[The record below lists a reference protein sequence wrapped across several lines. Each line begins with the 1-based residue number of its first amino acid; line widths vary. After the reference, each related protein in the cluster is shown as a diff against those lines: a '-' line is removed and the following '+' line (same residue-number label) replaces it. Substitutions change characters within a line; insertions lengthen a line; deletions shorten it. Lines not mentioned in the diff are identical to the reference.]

1 MSSLDTSASM
11 RVAGTSGSTTRT
23 QRPMDVTTLDGR
35 AYAKFITAG
44 SYFLRKYRQVL
55 NDLNVFPVPDG
66 DTGTNMYLTCRQA
79 ALEAGKL
86 HDRPLSEV
94 AAAAAQ
100 GALMG
105 ARGNSGV
112 IISQMLRGFAH
123 HVRHRND
130 IDTFML
136 ATGMREGV
144 QAARQA
150 LVKVVDGTIISVA
163 EAAADSAYR
172 LALREP
178 DFYRLAGGVLRA
190 ANEALDRTP
199 EQLPVLKEAGVV
211 DSGGAGFVYFFE
223 GVLRFLPDVKIRT
236 TAFPRRPARQKVFT
250 PAQIVG
256 ENKYCTEFILEN
268 ASCSLSELRQQLA
281 PRGDSLI
288 VAGAE
293 PTIKVHVHTDDPS
306 AVQAIAGRYGELTR
320 VKVDNME
327 QQHQVLVVERPTVP
341 FSIVALVPGP
351 GFEQIVRELG
361 AEVVVPAAQNPSVR
375 DLLLSITTCLGETIY
390 VFVNDKNVALAAQ
403 EAALLRQAQPFDNA
417 QGDTRRVTVHVI
429 PTPDIVAGIAG
440 LFAMRSGGNGALP
453 DPTTILEAAM
463 HPRSARV
470 FFAGKDATVGGTT
483 VAQGKPAATSAGVL
497 YAGAT
502 LTEAAQAALQAMGA
516 RDGGLITVYYGG
528 AQKEKDAQR
537 LAEEL
542 RATFAQA
549 DVEYYYG
556 GQKNAEYWVSHDE

>member
-1 MSSLDTSASM
+1 
-11 RVAGTSGSTTRT
+11 V
-23 QRPMDVTTLDGR
+23 RPMDVTTLDGR

-55 NDLNVFPVPDG
+55 NDMNVFPVPDG

-86 HDRPLSEV
+86 HDRPISEV

-123 HVRHRND
+123 HVRHRSE

-136 ATGMREGV
+136 ATGMREAV

-163 EAAADSAYR
+163 EAAADSAYHH
-172 LALREP
+172 ALHER
-178 DFYRLAGGVLRA
+178 DFYRLANGMLRS
-190 ANEALDRTP
+190 ANDALDRTP
-199 EQLPVLKEAGVV
+199 DQLPVLKEAGVV
-211 DSGGAGFVYFFE
+211 DSGGAGFVYFIE
-223 GVLRFLPDVKIRT
+223 GVLRFLPDIKVRT
-236 TAFPRRPARQKVFT
+236 TAFPRRPIRQRVFT

-256 ENKYCTEFILEN
+256 ENKYCTEFIL
-268 ASCSLSELRQQLA
+268 ASAACSINELRELLA
-281 PRGDSLI
+281 SKGDSLI
-288 VAGAE
+288 VAGAP
-293 PTIKVHVHTDDPS
+293 PTIKVHIHTDNPDN
-306 AVQAIAGRYGELTR
+306 VQAIAAKYGALTR

-327 QQHQVLVVERPTVP
+327 QQHNVLVVDRPAKAYSTVA
-341 FSIVALVPGP
+341 VVPGP
-351 GFEQIVRELG
+351 GFEKIAKELG
-361 AEVVVPAAQNPSVR
+361 AEVTVTALQNPSVR
-375 DLLLSITTCLGETIY
+375 DLLLAITKALSDTVY
-390 VFVNDKNVALAAQ
+390 VFVNDKNVALAAK
-403 EAALLRQAQPFDNA
+403 EAAALREA
-417 QGDTRRVTVHVI
+417 QGDTKVHVLA
-429 PTPDIVAGIAG
+429 TPDIVAGISG
-440 LFAMRSGGNGALP
+440 LFAMRSAAEGTVP
-453 DPTTILEAAM
+453 DPVQIVEAAGRT
-463 HPRSARV
+463 RSAQV
-470 FFAGKDATVGGTT
+470 FLAGKDATVGGTS
-483 VAQGKPAATSAGVL
+483 VAAGKPAATSAGVL
-497 YAGAT
+497 YAGGT
-502 LTEAAQAALQAMGA
+502 LKDAAQAALESMGA

-542 RATFAQA
+542 RTAFPQA

-556 GQKNAEYWVSHDE
+556 GQKNAEYWVSLDE

>member
-1 MSSLDTSASM
+1 MVDYHG
-11 RVAGTSGSTTRT
+11 AGTLTRRGPT
-23 QRPMDVTTLDGR
+23 GGERVRPMDVTTLDGR

-86 HDRPLSEV
+86 HDRPISEV

-123 HVRHRND
+123 HVRHRSE

-136 ATGMREGV
+136 ATGMREAV

-163 EAAADSAYR
+163 EAAADSAYHQ
-172 LALREP
+172 ALHEQ
-178 DFYRLAGGVLRA
+178 DFYRLANGMLRS
-190 ANEALDRTP
+190 ANDALDRTP
-199 EQLPVLKEAGVV
+199 DQLPVLKEAGVV
-211 DSGGAGFVYFFE
+211 DSGGAGFVYFIE
-223 GVLRFLPDVKIRT
+223 GALRFLPDIKVRT
-236 TAFPRRPARQKVFT
+236 TAFPRRPIRQKVFT
-250 PAQIVG
+250 PAQVVG
-256 ENKYCTEFILEN
+256 ENRYCTEFILEK
-268 ASCSLSELRQQLA
+268 AACSVNELREMLA
-281 PRGDSLI
+281 SKGDSLI
-288 VAGAE
+288 VAGAP
-293 PTIKVHVHTDDPS
+293 PTIRVHIHTDNPDD
-306 AVQAIAGRYGELTR
+306 VQAIAAKYGALTR

-327 QQHQVLVVERPTVP
+327 QQHNVLVVDRPAKAYSTVA
-341 FSIVALVPGP
+341 VVPGP
-351 GFEQIVRELG
+351 GFEKIAKELG
-361 AEVVVPAAQNPSVR
+361 AEVTVAAAQNPSVR
-375 DLLLSITTCLGETIY
+375 DLLLAITKALSDTVY
-390 VFVNDKNVALAAQ
+390 VFVNDKNVALAAK
-403 EAALLRQAQPFDNA
+403 EAAALREA
-417 QGDTRRVTVHVI
+417 QGATKVHVLA
-429 PTPDIVAGIAG
+429 TPDIVAGISG
-440 LFAMRSGGNGALP
+440 LFAMRSAAEGTVP
-453 DPTTILEAAM
+453 DPAQIVDAAGRT
-463 HPRSARV
+463 RSAQV
-470 FFAGKDATVGGTT
+470 FFAGKDATVGGTS
-483 VAQGKPAATSAGVL
+483 VAAGKPAATSAGVL
-497 YAGAT
+497 YAGGT
-502 LTEAAQAALQAMGA
+502 LKDAAQAALESMGA

-542 RATFAQA
+542 RTAFPQA

-556 GQKNAEYWVSHDE
+556 GQKNAEYWVSLDE